1 MGFWKNLGAFGEAVK
16 QTVNERGKNSS
27 LLPFSM
33 GGRLLGN
40 PGGMPGLEEYKRG
53 YYKNIPFRR
62 GGQIRVI
69 GMPNITMK
77 KKRKCKRCKRK

>member
-40 PGGMPGLEEYKRG
+40 NRR
-53 YYKNIPFRR
+53 YYNNTPFRR

-69 GMPNITMK
+69 GMPTISMK
-77 KKRKCKRCKRK
+77 KKHKCKSCKRK